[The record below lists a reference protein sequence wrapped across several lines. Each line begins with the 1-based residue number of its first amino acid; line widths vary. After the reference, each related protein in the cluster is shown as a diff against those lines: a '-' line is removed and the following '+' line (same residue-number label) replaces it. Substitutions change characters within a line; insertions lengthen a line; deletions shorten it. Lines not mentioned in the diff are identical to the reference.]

1 MKSDRWPR
9 GCSDPRGHA
18 ARFPCS
24 AQAGRCRGRRGERV
38 EKGWIAGARPPRAPQ
53 RGGAGGSQ
61 TRHPKRLVRRT
72 PRAQLAPCPPEPRTH
87 RPSGGRIPVSPQCP
101 GLGPARPA
109 GGRLLHAAASSAR
122 PAPAPPA
129 HFPQEMINSRP
140 RRVPMATGSDP
151 GGGGAARARSCTHSH
166 THTRDRPLRQTLPL
180 GLPKPPAPPP
190 HMPVHTCVLIRAHTQ
205 RPTCS
210 HMHGTHIYLH
220 TCSREST

>member
-109 GGRLLHAAASSAR
+109 GGRLLHAAAASSAR

-190 HMPVHTCVLIRAHTQ
+190 AHACAHMRAHPGAHATSYVLTYA
-205 RPTCS
+205 RHS
-210 HMHGTHIYLH
+210 HIFAHML
-220 TCSREST
+220 